1 MAQLVRES
9 GEKASK
15 LEEKYKSMIVGTNV
29 CIRYRVETFVIY
41 GVCMYILYSN
51 SLFCKC
57 GTALESKPLHGFCA
71 V

>member
-29 CIRYRVETFVIY
+29 CIRYRVETFVIW
-41 GVCMYILYSN
+41 CMHVY
-51 SLFCKC
+51 F
-57 GTALESKPLHGFCA
+57 
-71 V
+71 VQ